1 MGMRYFLPAFIVCL
15 GTLSCNRG
23 NSEGPTEHGRRILY
37 YHDPMHPSYRS
48 NRPGIAP
55 DCNME
60 LTPVYAED
68 RVQMQTR
75 TDMSSLVRVDD
86 AQAAAIGLQT
96 EAAREE
102 MATGEVRT
110 VGRVE
115 TQESRRYLVTAGT
128 DGWIRRIHG
137 GESGALVVKG
147 QPLASYYS
155 RDASSPQQAYLYAL
169 DAEQRLQSNAMA
181 AQNAVATQK
190 DLATRQLAQARD
202 YLEFLGF
209 TASQIADLAK
219 SRKEQPDITLGAPAS
234 GIVLERN
241 VSEGTR
247 FNRGDVLWKIGDIE
261 SVWITADLFP
271 EDMQAISGAR
281 RATVVLPG
289 GSELQATV
297 DSSLPRFDDTAR
309 VAKLRLIANNR
320 EHKLLPGM
328 TLTVALRRSPV
339 EGLFVPVDAV
349 IESGIKPR
357 VFVRRSD
364 GSFEPRSVSIGWRS
378 DGRQQILSG
387 LRPGE
392 EVVTGGAFLI
402 DSESRLR

>member
-1 MGMRYFLPAFIVCL
+1 MRYVLQALIVCL
-15 GTLSCNRG
+15 GVLSCACHNKASLRTG
-23 NSEGPTEHGRRILY
+23 GHARRILY

-68 RVQMQTR
+68 SVTMPVQTQIPA
-75 TDMSSLVRVDD
+75 SVRVTEE
-86 AQAAAIGLQT
+86 QAAAIGLQT

-102 MATGEVRT
+102 VVSSGVRT

-115 TQESRRYLVTAGT
+115 TRESRQYFVTAGA
-128 DGWIRRIHG
+128 DGWIRRIYG
-137 GESGALVVKG
+137 GESGSLVVKG

-169 DAEQRLQSNAMA
+169 DAEQRLQSKAT
-181 AQNAVATQK
+181 ATQK
-190 DLATRQLAQARD
+190 DLADRQLVQARD
-202 YLEFLGF
+202 DLESLGL

-219 SRKEQPDITLGAPAS
+219 SRKEQTDITLGAPAS
-234 GIVLERN
+234 GFVLERK
-241 VSEGTR
+241 VYEGSR

-261 SVWITADLFP
+261 SVWITSDLFP
-271 EDMQAISGAR
+271 EDLRSISGTR
-281 RATVVLPG
+281 TATVILPG

-297 DSSLPRFDDTAR
+297 DSSLPLFDNTAR
-309 VAKLRLIANNR
+309 VAKLRLTANNR
-320 EHKLLPGM
+320 NHRLLPGM
-328 TLTVALRRSPV
+328 TVTVVLPGTPV
-339 EGLFVPVDAV
+339 KGLFVPADAV
-349 IESGIKPR
+349 IESGIQPR

-364 GSFEPRSVSIGWRS
+364 GGFEPRAVSTGWRGG
-378 DGRQQILSG
+378 GRQQILSG